1 MILLVGNKAVLASD
15 SICFYNPPSVTSID
29 HYTLNDGLASNN
41 LNNVFEDSKG
51 RMWVN
56 PDVMT
61 ARQFRTSFFSV

>member
-1 MILLVGNKAVLASD
+1 MILLVGNTAVFASD

-41 LNNVFEDSKG
+41 LNNVFVDSKG

-56 PDVMT
+56 PM
-61 ARQFRTSFFSV
+61 